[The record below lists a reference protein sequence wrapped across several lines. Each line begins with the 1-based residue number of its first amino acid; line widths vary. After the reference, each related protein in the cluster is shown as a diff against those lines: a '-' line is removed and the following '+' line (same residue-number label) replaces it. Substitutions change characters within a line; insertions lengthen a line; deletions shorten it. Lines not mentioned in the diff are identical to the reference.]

1 MGIGMKLLIRA
12 ALTMPLEP
20 ELQTLIKKF
29 EAMGVSIS
37 LFQHPEYL
45 KLNSIK
51 VPKERR
57 GEGLGTEFMENLVR
71 IADQYG
77 LAIFL
82 TPSTDLGASSISR
95 LRSFY
100 SRFGFKRNQGR
111 NKDFRSWDG
120 MVRQPRK

>member
-1 MGIGMKLLIRA
+1 MKLRIRA
-12 ALTMPLEP
+12 ALTVPLEP
-20 ELQTLIKKF
+20 EIQALVTKF

-57 GEGLGTEFMENLVR
+57 GEGLGTEFMEDLVR
-71 IADQYG
+71 YADQYG

-82 TPSTDLGASSISR
+82 TPSTDLGASSVSR

-120 MVRQPRK
+120 MVRQPK